1 MKQYALFFLFIL
13 AACPA
18 LAAPVSSSA
27 PVSAPIVAV
36 SIAPQAWLVDQIGG
50 ALIQTVTLIPA
61 GADPHMYEPRPSQV
75 TTLSRAM
82 LYLSL
87 GMEFE
92 KAWLPRLTST
102 NPAMRVEAMDKGVE
116 KIAMLSHGHQDEN
129 RILGDGR
136 SHGKYD
142 DHEKTKAEDRQWTDR
157 NGPPDP
163 HIWTE
168 PANMLIMAKN
178 TFEAL
183 QRLDPAHSETYLK
196 NYFTVRRKIEKL
208 EIELMKLFAAK
219 QGANRAF
226 MVFHP
231 SWGYFARAHALT
243 QVPIE
248 IGGHEPSPKELAAV
262 ITKARKMNIKAIFVQ
277 PQMSAK
283 AARVVAD
290 EIGAKLIEADP
301 LAYDWAKNLRSV
313 AHAFHSALR

>member
-1 MKQYALFFLFIL
+1 MKAYALFLLFAL
-13 AACPA
+13 ATCPA
-18 LAAPVSSSA
+18 LAAPA
-27 PVSAPIVAV
+27 PTPIIAV

-50 ALIQTVTLIPA
+50 TLVETVALIPA

-75 TTLSRAM
+75 TALSRAM

-102 NPAMRVEAMDKGVE
+102 NPDMRVEAMDKGVE
-116 KIAMLSHGHQDEN
+116 KIAMTSHGNQDDS

-142 DHEKTKAEDRQWTDR
+142 DHEKNEAEARQWTNR
-157 NGPPDP
+157 SGAPDP

-183 QRLDPAHSETYLK
+183 QRLDPAHSETYVK

-208 EIELMKLFAAK
+208 EVELMKLFAAR
-219 QGANRAF
+219 QGAGRAF

-262 ITKARKMNIKAIFVQ
+262 ITQARKINIKAIFVQ

-283 AARVVAD
+283 AAQVVAD

-301 LAYDWAKNLRSV
+301 LAYDWAKNLRTV
-313 AHAFHSALR
+313 AYAFHSALR